1 MAEREGKTP
10 VAAAASVD
18 VGAVSISPDV
28 GPMIEDGVA
37 VSAAKVAEL
46 TAEVNQM
53 HGRGAVGDV
62 CVCVCVFA
70 HASGMKHSPRLALL
84 INTAD

>member
-53 HGRGAVGDV
+53 HGRGAVGNV
-62 CVCVCVFA
+62 CVCVCVCV
-70 HASGMKHSPRLALL
+70 GVL
-84 INTAD
+84 T

>member
-46 TAEVNQM
+46 TAEVNHM
-53 HGRGAVGDV
+53 HGHGLWAMCV
-62 CVCVCVFA
+62 CVCVCVCVC
-70 HASGMKHSPRLALL
+70 LL
-84 INTAD
+84 TPVG